1 MTNPT
6 QIVSSDF
13 STYDNNTFSKISG
26 IASNSSGDIIYTSVN
41 TSNAAIVKGT
51 FDSLSGTITS
61 QSLGSEL
68 PVTSVS
74 CSYNGQ
80 IVYVVIEG
88 NALFTSTNGLADI
101 GPIKPPFQSGN
112 ALPNPTTGTNPDAGN
127 MDSICQVACDLTGT
141 KLIMTI
147 RYGAVIYRSEDSGLT
162 WTFLKQIDNFNTDN
176 SPAKRPTY
184 IASNS
189 DGTILYAATNEQSAT
204 TRIIRSTDS
213 GANWSYINMNGV
225 TGPFNSLG
233 TNATGD
239 FVFAVTDSNVYI
251 FYPTHSND
259 QLILTLSSFNK
270 LGPISVYND
279 GSGFIIAQDNNSA
292 LPEGGEVAIYTV
304 VNTYSPGASCFK
316 EGSKILCFKD
326 GREVY
331 LKIENIRV
339 GDLVKTLRNGYIPI
353 NMIGKTNIY
362 NTASSVRNKEQLY
375 KCSTKEYPE
384 LFEDLVIT
392 GSHALLV
399 DNFANDLQKQK
410 VIQINGATFV
420 TDKKYR
426 LPVCADFRSSVY
438 EIVGDFNIYHLA
450 LDNDDYFCNYGIWAN
465 GLLVESCSKRYLK
478 ELSNMTLIV

>member
-1 MTNPT
+1 M
-6 QIVSSDF
+6 
-13 STYDNNTFSKISG
+13 
-26 IASNSSGDIIYTSVN
+26 
-41 TSNAAIVKGT
+41 
-51 FDSLSGTITS
+51 
-61 QSLGSEL
+61 
-68 PVTSVS
+68 
-74 CSYNGQ
+74 
-80 IVYVVIEG
+80 
-88 NALFTSTNGLADI
+88 
-101 GPIKPPFQSGN
+101 
-112 ALPNPTTGTNPDAGN
+112 
-127 MDSICQVACDLTGT
+127 
-141 KLIMTI
+141 
-147 RYGAVIYRSEDSGLT
+147 
-162 WTFLKQIDNFNTDN
+162 
-176 SPAKRPTY
+176 
-184 IASNS
+184 
-189 DGTILYAATNEQSAT
+189 
-204 TRIIRSTDS
+204 
-213 GANWSYINMNGV
+213 
-225 TGPFNSLG
+225 
-233 TNATGD
+233 
-239 FVFAVTDSNVYI
+239 
-251 FYPTHSND
+251 
-259 QLILTLSSFNK
+259 
-270 LGPISVYND
+270 YND

-384 LFEDLVIT
+384 LFEDVVIT

>member
-101 GPIKPPFQSGN
+101 GPIKPPFQTGN

-176 SPAKRPTY
+176 SPA
-184 IASNS
+184 
-189 DGTILYAATNEQSAT
+189 
-204 TRIIRSTDS
+204 
-213 GANWSYINMNGV
+213 NMNGV